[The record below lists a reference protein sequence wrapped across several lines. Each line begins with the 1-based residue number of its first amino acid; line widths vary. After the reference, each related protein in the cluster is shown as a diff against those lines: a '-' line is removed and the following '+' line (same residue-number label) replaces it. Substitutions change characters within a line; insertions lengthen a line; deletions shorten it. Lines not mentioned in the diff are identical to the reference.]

1 MPSSLNRLSKWGA
14 NRPHADHGQ
23 QDHRQRSG
31 RGCDS
36 KDHRLQKS
44 RLRQSIGKEHHMS
57 LTLIAMTGILVG
69 FLCLIIGFF
78 MEDTKD
84 TRVIDITKEKR
95 MKPLRKKMVVPRR
108 KAA

>member
-1 MPSSLNRLSKWGA
+1 
-14 NRPHADHGQ
+14 
-23 QDHRQRSG
+23 
-31 RGCDS
+31 
-36 KDHRLQKS
+36 
-44 RLRQSIGKEHHMS
+44 MS

>member
-1 MPSSLNRLSKWGA
+1 
-14 NRPHADHGQ
+14 
-23 QDHRQRSG
+23 
-31 RGCDS
+31 
-36 KDHRLQKS
+36 
-44 RLRQSIGKEHHMS
+44 MS

-84 TRVIDITKEKR
+84 SRMIDAKDRHPRRTK
-95 MKPLRKKMVVPRR
+95 KKLVVARR